1 MTVPESEIEISF
13 VRSSGPGGQN
23 VNKTS
28 TKAQL
33 RWRVGGSAAFSEEQ
47 KAAIRAAAGH
57 QLNADDEIVIS
68 AEAERS
74 QARNKDAAIARL
86 QDLVARALTPR
97 KARKATKISRAEKR
111 KRLEAKGRQSEKK
124 RERKAPPGDWS

>member
-1 MTVPESEIEISF
+1 MVPENELDIAF

-33 RWRVGGSAAFSEEQ
+33 RWKVGASAAFDDAQ
-47 KAAIRAAAGH
+47 KARIRAEAGNL
-57 QLNADDEIVIS
+57 LNAEDEIVIS

-74 QARNKDAAIARL
+74 QAQNREAAILKL
-86 QDLVARALTPR
+86 QDLVLGALAP
-97 KARKATKISRAEKR
+97 KKERKATKVSRSEKR
-111 KRLEAKGRQSEKK
+111 KRLEGKRRQSEKK
-124 RERKAPPGDWS
+124 TARKAPRGEW